1 MPYGGI
7 RRSFIHSFIR
17 PSLARP
23 SRVGELFVSL
33 NPLSSL
39 SSVEGCDAR
48 RRESFIDGRTSA
60 RGEKVLSELY
70 SVLCALN
77 WTLQADPSGREPR
90 LGWFAFLRS
99 TIFPTCPVPSTKFH
113 QPRQNGAGSGT
124 LKIQVYPTEVRD
136 QMDHAPCIRVESVNI
151 PLSSPFAP
159 PSCTYPGRGRSNSA
173 LRRRPS
179 LRGRRSVRSSS
190 APPPPRQ
197 SAFESGCKRTKS

>member
-1 MPYGGI
+1 MEEYDA
-7 RRSFIHSFIR
+7 HSFILSFG
-17 PSLARP
+17 PLSLGRRVSESCS
-23 SRVGELFVSL
+23 SRWF

-124 LKIQVYPTEVRD
+124 LKIQVYPTQVRD
-136 QMDHAPCIRVESVNI
+136 QMDPPCIRVESVNI